1 MFQHVQGR
9 IDRNISWLL
18 CVWPVSGGRNAFLS
32 AQWRGRRVACACVR
46 CLSWGS
52 WWYITWLRPGCQQS
66 QIDFRYTMESSNW
79 WHSVLCTVLYCT
91 VLCCTAK
98 SQIDLRYKMETS
110 SNWWWPVQIWCQPVA
125 IVKPCGMH
133 YGQYRLV
140 AKSEIM
146 AAKCWDEKLF
156 IWNKSSTCRT

>member
-91 VLCCTAK
+91 VLYCKITNRP
-98 SQIDLRYKMETS
+98 QIQNGDQLQLVVAGANMVSASGDCKALWNALWTIQ
-110 SNWWWPVQIWCQPVA
+110 VGGQIWNN
-125 IVKPCGMH
+125 G
-133 YGQYRLV
+133 GQVLRWKTIYL
-140 AKSEIM
+140 K
-146 AAKCWDEKLF
+146 
-156 IWNKSSTCRT
+156 